1 MTTTPRDKFDPRSIG
16 RPKSVGGRQRKDRL
30 FVAFCIAAASLAICA
45 LGALL
50 LSIAAQGIYDFRA
63 NRFVLN
69 WNFIT
74 GVPSRDAA
82 SAGIWPAV
90 IGTLWICGVCA
101 ATAIPIGVGTA
112 ILLEEFKPRTR
123 AMQRLQQF
131 LQLNITNLAGVPSLV
146 YGLLGLTA
154 FSFMFGLVGESDATR
169 RWPGTRTIE
178 MGNRYF
184 VQYVAAGQSDL
195 TVGQSA
201 YYAQVPSRDV
211 EFPKPGDVPQWYDGE
226 LRPVKVEVLD
236 AAGSAARVELVE
248 KLAADVTAIGRD
260 VYAALLADPAL
271 PKGKVEEIVAADW
284 SKLGLKSDVTKVRD
298 LAATTLRETLVEL
311 AQAKRKVTDRPVR
324 KAIESAVAP
333 IVAAEATARFTPA
346 VSADAY
352 GQPAPRP
359 RPWYFGLPLGRSVLA
374 GGLTLMLVTL
384 PVIIISAQ
392 EALRAVPNSLRQ
404 AAFGLGATRWQTIRT
419 VTLPSAVPGIM
430 TGVILA
436 MSRAIGEAAPILI
449 LAGIVFIR
457 FTPEHLM
464 NEFTAMPLQIFN
476 WASRPQ
482 REFYDLA
489 ASGIILLLGLLLS
502 FNLVAILIRQRAQKQ
517 G

>member
-1 MTTTPRDKFDPRSIG
+1 MTTDAFNPRSIG
-16 RPKSVGGRQRKDRL
+16 RPKSVAMRRRKDRA
-30 FVAFCIAAASLAICA
+30 FVAFCIASTALAVCVLA
-45 LGALL
+45 ALL
-50 LSIAAQGIYDFRA
+50 ISIAAQGIYDFHDH
-63 NRFVLN
+63 RFVLN

-82 SAGIWPAV
+82 SAGIWPALV
-90 IGTLWICGVCA
+90 GTLWLVGVCA

-112 ILLEEFKPRTR
+112 ILLEEFKPRAR
-123 AMQRLQQF
+123 AMQRMQQF
-131 LQLNITNLAGVPSLV
+131 VQLNITNLAGVPSLV

-154 FSFMFGLVGESDATR
+154 FAFMFGAFGENDATR

-178 MGNRYF
+178 FGNRYF
-184 VQYVAAGQSDL
+184 VQYVAADGA
-195 TVGQSA
+195 A
-201 YYAQVPSRDV
+201 YYAQVPSRDAA
-211 EFPKPGDVPQWYDGE
+211 FPKPGDVGQWLDGE
-226 LRPVKVEVLD
+226 LRPAKVEVLD
-236 AAGSAARVELVE
+236 AEQSAARAAEIE
-248 KLAADVTAIGRD
+248 KLTTEVTAIGRD
-260 VYAALLADPAL
+260 VFAAMSADVAMPVDGVA
-271 PKGKVEEIVAADW
+271 KIVAADW
-284 SKLGLKSDVTKVRD
+284 TKLGLKSDVTKVRD
-298 LAATTLRETLVEL
+298 VAATLLRESLIDL
-311 AQAKRKVTDRPVR
+311 AGKRRVTDRPVR
-324 KAIESAVAP
+324 KAIEAAVAP
-333 IVAAEATARFTPA
+333 IVAAEAAVRFAPA
-346 VSADAY
+346 ISADAT
-352 GQPAPRP
+352 GMPAPRP
-359 RPWYFGLPLGRSVLA
+359 RFWYFGLPLGRSVLA

-384 PVIIISAQ
+384 PVIIISSQ

-419 VTLPSAVPGIM
+419 VTLPRAIPGIM

-457 FTPEHLM
+457 FTPENVM

-489 ASGIILLLGLLLS
+489 AAGIIVLLGVLLS
-502 FNLVAILIRQRAQKQ
+502 FNLIAILIRQRAQKQ